1 MYPLIVYVMVIE
13 DFLNEVSGLLDEV
26 PAEGLSPNTDFKS
39 LKSWD
44 SLAVLTI
51 TDSIDMEYGVLLN
64 KKDYH
69 NCQTL
74 QELFDLISSRKKG

>member
-1 MYPLIVYVMVIE
+1 MAIE
-13 DFLNEVSGLLDEV
+13 DFLDEVSDLLDEV
-26 PAEGLSPNTDFKS
+26 PTEGLCPSTDFKG
-39 LKSWD
+39 LKCWD
-44 SLAVLTI
+44 SLAVLTV

-74 QELFDLISSRKKG
+74 QELFDLISSRKKD